1 MRRQSG
7 FSVLTLL
14 IVAATLLAGFAF
26 VLIGGGPNVQGQLNA
41 QRASQLVAQAQLM
54 VHRITKCATDYPA
67 GDNGTIYHKA
77 YPKDGN
83 TGAAPVALAASALV
97 CPGNNQNL
105 WSGVDGVYPPAPI
118 ADFGAWTYTNA
129 NPAVIT
135 ITTNKPDLYNAAIA
149 QAVSKMGASVA
160 SATTSSV
167 AGDTLTVKVIE

>member
-1 MRRQSG
+1 MHRQSG
-7 FSVLTLL
+7 FSMLTLL
-14 IVAATLLAGFAF
+14 LLAATLAAALVF
-26 VLIGGGPNVQGQLNA
+26 VVVGGGPNVQGQLNA
-41 QRASQLVAQAQLM
+41 QKAAQLVAQAQLV

-67 GDNGTIYHKA
+67 GDNGTTYHKP

-83 TGAAPVALAASALV
+83 TGVPVALAVTALV

-105 WSGVDGVYPPAPI
+105 WSGVDGTYPPAPI

-135 ITTNKPDLYNAAIA
+135 ITTTKLETNGVAIT
-149 QAVSKMGASVA
+149 QAVSKMGSTVA
-160 SATTSSV
+160 SATTGSV